1 MEKEFGGEM
10 EEMPL
15 EEQRAGLETERRR
28 LKERI
33 EQGDAD
39 EDEAKR
45 MLEQLKAKDAEL
57 EALMLGE
64 QTAQTE
70 GVRAKL
76 ARRKQLKKEKLQKLR
91 EKQAAEQ
98 LEMADS
104 HKNRIKEKRR

>member
-39 EDEAKR
+39 
-45 MLEQLKAKDAEL
+45 
-57 EALMLGE
+57 
-64 QTAQTE
+64 
-70 GVRAKL
+70 
-76 ARRKQLKKEKLQKLR
+76 
-91 EKQAAEQ
+91 
-98 LEMADS
+98 
-104 HKNRIKEKRR
+104 